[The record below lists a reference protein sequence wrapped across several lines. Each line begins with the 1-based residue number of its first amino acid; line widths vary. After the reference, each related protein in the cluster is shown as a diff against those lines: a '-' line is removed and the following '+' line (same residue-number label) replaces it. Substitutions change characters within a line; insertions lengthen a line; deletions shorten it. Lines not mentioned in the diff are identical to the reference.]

1 LVRFMHD
8 HTGNFSTAIDG
19 VNTPELQQADND
31 YAVALLI
38 DKIAHSPYKA
48 NTLVFVL
55 EDDAQDGP
63 DHIDAHRSTAYIA
76 GPYVRQ
82 GKVVSTR
89 YATINMLRTIEDIL
103 DLGHL
108 SLHDG
113 GVRPMTDVFSI
124 NQGADWS
131 FKATPS
137 QLLLATQLPIPPQM
151 AHRGSQPIPGPLH
164 DAGWWAAKTQ
174 GFTFAKEDLNDASAY
189 NRVLWEGTMGDRPYP
204 TTRSGLDLRHNR
216 RKLLRAAA
224 NTTSTVTAQNT
235 IPVAPSRP

>member
-1 LVRFMHD
+1 
-8 HTGNFSTAIDG
+8 
-19 VNTPELQQADND
+19 VNTAELQQADND

-38 DKIAHSPYKA
+38 DKIAHSPYRA

-63 DHIDAHRSTAYIA
+63 DHIDAHRSTAYVA
-76 GPYVRQ
+76 GPYVKH

-113 GVRPMTDVFSI
+113 GVRPMTDVFAI
-124 NQGADWS
+124 GEEPDWS
-131 FKATPS
+131 FKAIPS
-137 QLLLATQLPIPPQM
+137 QLLLATQLPIPTQQ
-151 AHRGSQPIPGPLH
+151 ARRDSQQVPRLLH
-164 DAGWWAAKTQ
+164 DAGWWAARTQ
-174 GFTFAKEDLNDASAY
+174 EFTFAKEDLNDASAY

-204 TTRSGLDLRHNR
+204 DTRSGLDLRHNR
-216 RKLLRAAA
+216 RKLLKPA
-224 NTTSTVTAQNT
+224 TGTTVTARNT
-235 IPVAPSRP
+235 AR

>member
-1 LVRFMHD
+1 MND
-8 HTGNFSTAIDG
+8 HTGAFGTAIDG

-38 DKIAHSPYKA
+38 DKIAHSPYRDS
-48 NTLVFVL
+48 TLVFVL

-63 DHIDAHRSTAYIA
+63 DHIDAHRSTAYVA
-76 GPYVRQ
+76 GPYVKH

-108 SLHDG
+108 SVHDG
-113 GVRPMTDVFSI
+113 GVRPMTDVFAI
-124 NQGADWS
+124 NQGPEWN

-137 QLLLATQLPIPPQM
+137 QLLLATQLPIPPQQ
-151 AHRGSQPIPGPLH
+151 ARRDFQPIPRPLH
-164 DAGWWAAKTQ
+164 DGGWWAGKTQ
-174 GFTFAKEDLNDASAY
+174 GFTFVKEDLNDASAY
-189 NRVLWEGTMGDRPYP
+189 NRVLWEGSMGDRPYP

-216 RKLLRAAA
+216 KKLLKPAA
-224 NTTSTVTAQNT
+224 NTTVTAPNT
-235 IPVAPSRP
+235 TPVTPSQP